1 MEDRV
6 LDSDSGAGSSNLESA
21 VVVVI
26 ASVVLGAESD
36 TEVTLT
42 LFLDLAS
49 ELVNEGGGHDC
60 NELEDGAGPVDS

>member
-6 LDSDSGAGSSNLESA
+6 LDSDSGAGSSSLESA

-42 LFLDLAS
+42 LFLDLVS
-49 ELVNEGGGHDC
+49 ELVNEGGGHDS